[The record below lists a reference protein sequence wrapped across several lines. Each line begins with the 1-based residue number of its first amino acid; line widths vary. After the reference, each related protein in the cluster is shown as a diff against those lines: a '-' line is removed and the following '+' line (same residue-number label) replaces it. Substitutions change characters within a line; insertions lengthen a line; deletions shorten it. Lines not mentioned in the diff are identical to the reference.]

1 MSAAVAALPQETHV
15 ESQRPSRTKLYA
27 LIGLMTLIWALNFI
41 VAKAM
46 AKHMPLVTLA
56 ALRTIVAGLCILPL
70 FLLKGEGRW
79 RPADIPGMV
88 ILGFCGVA
96 LNQGFFVVGIG
107 QTSVA
112 HAAIVAA
119 LAPVQVLLIAALR
132 GQERITAM
140 RLGGLAIAFT
150 GVAVL
155 QLAKG
160 TNAGATLRGDFF
172 IYVSALLFAIFSVFG
187 KDYSR
192 RLGTITMT
200 GFSYIGSGFL
210 MIPVVLITGRDVA
223 WGQLPMVLWLG
234 LLYMAVFSSVVA
246 YLIYYYALTWVPA
259 SRVAA
264 FSYTQPILASF
275 LGWLLLSEPLTVAVI
290 GSAALVL
297 IGVIVVERGR

>member
-1 MSAAVAALPQETHV
+1 LSAAIALPRETHV
-15 ESQRPSRTKLYA
+15 EAQRPSRAKLYA

-46 AKHMPLVTLA
+46 SRYMPLVTLA
-56 ALRTIVAGLCILPL
+56 ALRTIVAGLCVLPV

-79 RPADIPGMV
+79 RAADIPVVV

-96 LNQGFFVVGIG
+96 LNQGFFVIGLG

-119 LAPVQVLLIAALR
+119 LAPVQVLIIAALR

-140 RLGGLAIAFT
+140 KLAGLAIAFS
-150 GVAVL
+150 GVGVL
-155 QLAKG
+155 QLSKG

-172 IYVSALLFAIFSVFG
+172 IYLSSLLFACFSVFG
-187 KDYSR
+187 KDYTR
-192 RLGTITMT
+192 RLGTFTMT
-200 GFSYIGSGFL
+200 GFSYIGSGLL
-210 MIPVVLITGRDVA
+210 MIPVVLVTGRNIA
-223 WGQLPMVLWLG
+223 WTQLPAALWLG
-234 LLYMAVFSSVVA
+234 LLYMAVFSSVLA

-275 LGWLLLSEPLTVAVI
+275 LGWLLLGESLTVAVI

-297 IGVIVVERGR
+297 IGVVVVERGR